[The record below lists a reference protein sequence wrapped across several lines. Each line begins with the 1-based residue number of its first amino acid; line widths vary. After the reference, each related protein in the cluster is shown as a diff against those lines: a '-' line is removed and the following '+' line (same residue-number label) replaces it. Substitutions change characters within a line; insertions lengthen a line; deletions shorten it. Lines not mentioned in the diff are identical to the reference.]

1 MSKVAII
8 SDTHLGVRKGNEI
21 FLASQMRFF
30 REQLIPELK
39 QKGITTILHLGDFF
53 DNRVHINSK
62 ILNAVIELLE
72 KDLKD
77 FQIHILVGNHD
88 SYFESTIDVN
98 SIEPLSLLPNVHII
112 KKIDVYNILGT
123 DITLV
128 PWVTKHEEAEKILT
142 TLPKTKVCMGHLE
155 LTSFDMFR
163 NKVCE
168 HGMPFQIF
176 AENFE
181 LTFSGHFHTRS
192 EKQFPNGNK
201 IIYMGN
207 PYHLT
212 RNDIG
217 DERGYCVLDLETL
230 EYEYVNN
237 KVSLKYITTTY
248 PKKLTKED
256 VAGNNIDVYVD
267 FQSASEED
275 IHTYIK
281 EIESFG
287 PAFLPVQ
294 IKSINNVSYTTS
306 ADIEIGTVT
315 DLMNEYIQALPIE
328 NKDRMINLLM
338 SLYDECVKDC

>member
-1 MSKVAII
+1 MKVALV
-8 SDTHLGVRKGNEI
+8 SDTHLGVRKGSEI
-21 FLASQMRFF
+21 FLNSQLKFF
-30 REQLIPELK
+30 REQFIPELK
-39 QKGITTILHLGDFF
+39 EKGIKTIIHLGDFF

-62 ILNAVIELLE
+62 ILNATIELLSV
-72 KDLKD
+72 DFKD
-77 FQIHILVGNHD
+77 FDFYILVGNHD

-98 SIEPLSLLPNVHII
+98 SIEPLSLIPNVHII
-112 KKIDVYNILGT
+112 KKIDVYNILGK
-123 DITLV
+123 DITLI
-128 PWVTKHEEAEKILT
+128 PWVTKHSEAEEILKN
-142 TLPKTKVCMGHLE
+142 LPNTDISMGHLE

-168 HGMPFQIF
+168 HGMNFQLF
-176 AENFE
+176 AEKYK

-192 EKQFPNGNK
+192 EKTFVNGNK
-201 IIYMGN
+201 IVYMGN

-212 RNDIG
+212 RNDVG

-237 KVSLKYITTTY
+237 KVSLKYLTVTY
-248 PKKLTKED
+248 PKKLTETD
-256 VAGNNIDVYVD
+256 VKGNNVDVYVD

-281 EIESFG
+281 VIESYQ

-294 IKSINNVSYTTS
+294 IKSINSISYSTS

-315 DLMNEYIQALPIE
+315 DLMTEYIQALPID
-328 NKDRMINLLM
+328 NKDKLTKLLM
-338 SLYDECVKDC
+338 SLYDECIRE